1 MTYFWQDLGKF
12 SWRIVRIIIVFA
24 GICFLLL
31 IIYFRPE
38 LYVKNIFKDFRD
50 LKLARE
56 SFEEKNK
63 KIINEI
69 EEIKKR
75 NKILEKK
82 VLEKQGDALKWQVNI
97 EKRIENL
104 EELKKEEKQKEEEEE
119 NLMSK

>member
-1 MTYFWQDLGKF
+1 MSYFWQDLGKLF
-12 SWRIVRIIIVFA
+12 RGFCKVVIIFA
-24 GICFLLL
+24 GIFFFLL
-31 IIYFRPE
+31 IGYFRPDM
-38 LYVKNIFKDFRD
+38 YVKNIFQDLRN

-82 VLEKQGDALKWQVNI
+82 VLEKQEDALKWQVNI

-104 EELKKEEKQKEEEEE
+104 EEVKKEEKQKEEEE
-119 NLMSK
+119 NLISK